1 MESNHNRLVL
11 DPPVTKAPAKPKR
24 APAKPKAAPKPTA
37 VTTTVVTTEDNMVR
51 WANTGVVLMAV
62 LSAWLNGYANSLSAT
77 IPRAGWLLGIVIP
90 IIVLISAKVAGKQ
103 LRRGHVKRAQATA
116 AAGLGLLLL
125 SVWHCAVSISLL
137 TFGVMPTF
145 SWEGARILLLT
156 LPMAVAIDGA
166 MVACEVAT
174 LDI

>member
-11 DPPVTKAPAKPKR
+11 DPPPPVKAPAKPK
-24 APAKPKAAPKPTA
+24 AKPTPKAK
-37 VTTTVVTTEDNMVR
+37 VTTATVITQPIKSDNMVR

-62 LSAWLNGYANSLSAT
+62 LSAWLNGYANSPSAT

-145 SWEGARILLLT
+145 SWEGA
-156 LPMAVAIDGA
+156 GSSS
-166 MVACEVAT
+166 
-174 LDI
+174 